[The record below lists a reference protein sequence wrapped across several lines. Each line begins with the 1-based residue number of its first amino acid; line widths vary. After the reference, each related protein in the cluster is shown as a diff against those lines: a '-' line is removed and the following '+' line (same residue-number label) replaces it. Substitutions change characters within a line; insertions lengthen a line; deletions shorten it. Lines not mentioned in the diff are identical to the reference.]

1 MNPPPPPQL
10 LELVRE
16 TISLKH
22 YSYRTEQTYL
32 DWIKRYLLFHQK
44 IALSH

>member
-1 MNPPPPPQL
+1 M
-10 LELVRE
+10 
-16 TISLKH
+16 
-22 YSYRTEQTYL
+22 